1 MTPELRQA
9 RAGKLTASKASVVMG
24 GLDTKG
30 LADYV
35 MQLAWERVYGVSDD
49 PGYTSPAM
57 ERGTLLEADA
67 LAWYAFE
74 TDSEPDQDSDR
85 TIVHP
90 DFPTVAASPDALLS
104 DRCIEAKCPMPRAWM
119 EVKRTMKV
127 PAEYRWQCRWQMWCS
142 NLRLNDFVCFH
153 PSAGGLIVPIEIT
166 DDEIAQMAERV
177 PLVEKM
183 IADWIDI
190 LERKA

>member
-1 MTPELRQA
+1 
-9 RAGKLTASKASVVMG
+9 MG
-24 GLDTKG
+24 GLDTNG

-35 MQLAWERVYGVSDD
+35 KELAWERVYGVSDD
-49 PGYTSPAM
+49 PGYTSSAM

-90 DFPTVAASPDALLS
+90 DFPTVAASPDAILV

-119 EVKRTMKV
+119 EVKRTMKI
-127 PAEYRWQCRWQMWCS
+127 PAEYRWQVRWQMWCAGK
-142 NLRLNDFVCFH
+142 NLADFVCYH
-153 PSAGGLIVPIEIT
+153 PSAGGIIIAAELS
-166 DDEIAQMAERV
+166 DEDAKAMADRV
-177 PLVEKM
+177 PVVEAM
-183 IADWIDI
+183 IAEWVNI
-190 LERKA
+190 LEQA

>member
-9 RAGKLTASKASVVMG
+9 RAGKMTASKAGIIMG

-57 ERGTLLEADA
+57 ERGTLLEAEA
-67 LAWYAFE
+67 LSWYAFE

-119 EVKRTMKV
+119 EVKRTMKI
-127 PAEYRWQCRWQMWCS
+127 PAEYRWQVRWQMWCAGK
-142 NLRLNDFVCFH
+142 NLADFVCYH
-153 PSAGGLIVPIEIT
+153 PSAGGIIIAAELS
-166 DDEIAQMAERV
+166 DEDAKAMADRV
-177 PLVEKM
+177 PVVEAM
-183 IADWIDI
+183 IAEWVNI
-190 LERKA
+190 LEQA